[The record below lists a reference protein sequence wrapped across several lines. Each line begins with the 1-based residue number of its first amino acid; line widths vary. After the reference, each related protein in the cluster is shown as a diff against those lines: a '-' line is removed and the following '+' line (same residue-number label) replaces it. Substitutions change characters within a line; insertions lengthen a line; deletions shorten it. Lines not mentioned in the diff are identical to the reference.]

1 MKKMDHKKNYLLGF
15 TLLALLI
22 HLLPM
27 RWETVDPISNEIAWV
42 LKQLPDVKAV
52 EYLDSLKKS

>member
-1 MKKMDHKKNYLLGF
+1 MKKMGHKKNYLLGF
-15 TLLALLI
+15 ALLAFLF
-22 HLLPM
+22 HLLLL
-27 RWETVDPISNEIAWV
+27 RWEMVDPISNEIAWV